1 MPWDFIILET
11 NSFKISF
18 YKETNL
24 GWTLTPIKRKAK
36 FNFEDIFIFEMANNH
51 QGDVEHGIRIIR
63 ELSDVRKSF
72 GGHGHCETPGGGLR
86 CAVKLQFR
94 DPSIIHPFHR
104 EKSDNKHIPR
114 FISTRLSEEQFKVLV
129 DETKS
134 VGMITMATPFDESSV
149 ELALR
154 LGIEVLKI
162 GSCSALDKPL
172 LEEISKT
179 GKPVICSTGGLKINY
194 IDWLVTF
201 FKKRSVCF
209 ALEHCVSEYPTEIMN
224 ARLNRIKIMC
234 KRYPGVTIGFSTH
247 EDPKNTFLIQ
257 IAYALGARIF
267 EKHVGIPDAEKE
279 ITLNKYSATPE
290 QVSDWIQSYF
300 HAFSACGPENGGS
313 SNQKELDD
321 LRTLMRGVYAS
332 RHIKKGDVISRGDIF
347 FAMPLQE
354 RQMIS
359 GYWGSGEKEL
369 VAYRDYA
376 PNEAI
381 LEIPYSPPTKRK
393 IIFDSV
399 NEVIGMLNE
408 AKIKLVPKFSVELSH
423 HYGIEKFC
431 EVGCVI
437 ITCFNR
443 EYAKKIIVQLPG
455 QWNPEHYHK
464 KKEET
469 FHVLSGSLKIWIEGQ
484 EFIRCAGETIDIPR
498 GTGHEF
504 GTETG
509 VIFEEVSTTDYPG
522 DSYYTDQEIA
532 KKDRND
538 RKTYL
543 KNWGRYQ
550 FD

>member
-1 MPWDFIILET
+1 MER
-11 NSFKISF
+11 
-18 YKETNL
+18 
-24 GWTLTPIKRKAK
+24 IKRKEK
-36 FNFEDIFIFEMANNH
+36 FSFQDLFIFEIANNH
-51 QGDVEHGIRIIR
+51 QGDVEHGLRIIR
-63 ELSDVRKSF
+63 ELSDVRKGF
-72 GGHGHCETPGGGLR
+72 GGGLR
-86 CAVKLQFR
+86 CVVKLQFR
-94 DPSIIHPFHR
+94 DSSIIHPSHR

-114 FISTRLSEEQFKVLV
+114 FISTRLSEDQFKILV
-129 DETKS
+129 DEIKNAR
-134 VGMITMATPFDESSV
+134 MITMATPFDEPSV
-149 ELALR
+149 ETALR
-154 LGIEVLKI
+154 LGVEVLKI

-172 LEEISKT
+172 LEEISKA
-179 GKPVICSTGGLKINY
+179 GKPIVCSTGGLSISD

-201 FKKRSVCF
+201 FKKRSVHF
-209 ALEHCVSEYPTEIMN
+209 ALEHCVSEYPTEVMN
-224 ARLNRIKIMC
+224 ARLNRIKIMRN
-234 KRYPGVTIGFSTH
+234 RYPGITIGFSTH

-267 EKHVGIPDAEKE
+267 EKHVGISDTEKG

-290 QVSDWIQSYF
+290 QIGKWIQSYF
-300 HAFSACGPENGGS
+300 NAFAACGPENGGS
-313 SNQKELDD
+313 PSQNELND
-321 LRTLMRGVYAS
+321 LHTLIRGVYAE
-332 RHIKKGDVISRGDIF
+332 RNIKKGETIERKDVF
-347 FAMPLQE
+347 FAIPIQSAQLF
-354 RQMIS
+354 S
-359 GYWGSGEKEL
+359 GDFSDGFMVDRDCGAGEPIDSRIFSFTHLK
-369 VAYRDYA
+369 
-376 PNEAI
+376 
-381 LEIPYSPPTKRK
+381 TKRK
-393 IIFDSV
+393 IIFDAV

-423 HYGIEKFC
+423 HYGIEKFH

-469 FHVLSGSLKIWIEGQ
+469 FHVLSGTLKIWIEG
-484 EFIRCAGETIDIPR
+484 EDFIRRFGETIDIPR

-509 VIFEEVSTTDYPG
+509 VIFEEISTTDYPG

-532 KKDRND
+532 KKDRDD